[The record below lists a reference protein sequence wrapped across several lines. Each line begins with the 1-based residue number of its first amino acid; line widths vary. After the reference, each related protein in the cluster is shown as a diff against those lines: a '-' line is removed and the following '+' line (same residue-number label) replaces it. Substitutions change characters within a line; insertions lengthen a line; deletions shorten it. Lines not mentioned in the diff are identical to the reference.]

1 MVPHTFPSTL
11 GGNGYQQMVIYK
23 LASLTGLTRWIDYIP
38 VKTSGTQ
45 GILNSYDGN
54 MYVNVLGSITGK
66 QAWLDYIPAYED
78 AAATTAWEVNSSGYI
93 PIYA

>member
-1 MVPHTFPSTL
+1 MVPQTFPSTL
-11 GGNGYQQMVIYK
+11 GGNGYRQMVIFK
-23 LASLTGLTRWIDYIP
+23 LSSLTGLTRWIDYIP
-38 VKTSGTQ
+38 VKTSETQ

-54 MYVNVLGSITGK
+54 MYVNELGSITGR

-78 AAATTAWEVNSSGYI
+78 ASATDAWQVSANGYI